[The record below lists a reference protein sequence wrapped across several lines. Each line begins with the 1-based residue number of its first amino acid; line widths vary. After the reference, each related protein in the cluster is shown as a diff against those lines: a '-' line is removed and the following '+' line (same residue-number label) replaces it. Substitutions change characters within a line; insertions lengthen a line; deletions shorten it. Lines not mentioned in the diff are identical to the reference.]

1 MHDDILYKP
10 TEKFDQRD
18 NKRFSASKSSD
29 EEEEDEE
36 KDEVLYDDSSSP
48 GTYNFI
54 QHHHLHPW
62 FATCR
67 MRWMQLEA
75 QQLTLR

>member
-1 MHDDILYKP
+1 MDDDTLYKP
-10 TEKFDQRD
+10 PEKFDQRED
-18 NKRFSASKSSD
+18 KRFSASKSSD
-29 EEEEDEE
+29 EEEEEDE
-36 KDEVLYDDSSSP
+36 DEVLYDDSSFP
-48 GTYNFI
+48 VTYNFI

>member
-1 MHDDILYKP
+1 MDDDTLYKP
-10 TEKFDQRD
+10 PEKFDQRED
-18 NKRFSASKSSD
+18 KRFSASKSSD
-29 EEEEDEE
+29 EEEEEEE
-36 KDEVLYDDSSSP
+36 KDEVLYDDSNSP